1 MSKRAD
7 LHLHTRHSARATDWL
22 MRKVDFPASCSDPRT
37 LYREL
42 RELGFDFVTFTDHD
56 TIDGCL
62 EIAGEPGVFLSEE
75 VTAVFP
81 EDDVKVHLLVWGID
95 EAQHREIQALRGNI
109 YELAAWLK
117 QQGVVHAVAHPFWP
131 VDERLSV
138 DHWER
143 LVLLFRHFE
152 TVNGLR
158 DPLLGE
164 SAEFALSRLTPEHI
178 ERFAEAR
185 KLDPLWDEPWKK
197 VFTGGSD
204 DKGGMFYGRAWTE
217 VDHAATAAEFLQ
229 AVRDGQCRAGGAGGG
244 PLVMAHSLYSV
255 IFEFAGQ
262 RLSQNAQKPAAA
274 LLEKMAGRF
283 MEGKDPTRFTL
294 SEKLGFLAHGIA
306 TGKIWEMALPG
317 NSSLWKELADA
328 VGRPGMRTAIEQ
340 ATEGVVEPERRAFLT
355 ANLLVNQLAFRFF
368 SQFITQLRGGRLIE
382 SLQFVGSLV
391 PLALGLAP
399 YFYAF
404 RSPGRAELAPLC
416 RSTCGEIPPALEN
429 HKRVWFTDTLEDVNG
444 VSTTIRKMT
453 AAACSEGFDL
463 TVATSRGEVA
473 PSNIPIKNF
482 QPVGEFEL
490 PEYELQKLSFPP
502 VLEIIDYV
510 QRERF
515 TEVIISTPGPIG
527 LCALLAAKILGIKT
541 SGIYHTDFPQ
551 YVRILTDDSWMET
564 LTWNFMQWF
573 YEQMDTVYVNSADY
587 RVALEARGIKAE
599 RIHILPRGLDTELFT
614 PTRRRPDFWRERG
627 LREGEIGLLYAG
639 RVSKE
644 KKLDL
649 FAAAVRKLQEEG
661 FRVRGL
667 VVGYGPYAAE
677 FQKSF
682 PEAIFTGYLG
692 GEDLA
697 TAYAS
702 ADIFVFPSTTDTFGN
717 VIIEA
722 QACGLPCVVSD
733 QGGPRDL
740 VTDGVDGCITR
751 GGDLAELIAA
761 LRPLCTDEARRQ
773 SMGAA
778 SRQKV
783 EDRSWPHAARK
794 FWAITA

>member
-1 MSKRAD
+1 MARAD

-22 MRKVDFPASCSDPRT
+22 LRKVDFPASCSEPVEI
-37 LYREL
+37 YRSL
-42 RELGFDFVTFTDHD
+42 RARGFDFVTFTDHD
-56 TIDGCL
+56 TIEGCL
-62 EIAGEPGVFLSEE
+62 EIADQPGVFLSEE
-75 VTAVFP
+75 ITAFFP
-81 EDDVKVHLLVWGID
+81 EDDVKVHLLAWGIT
-95 EAQHREIQALRGNI
+95 EAQHAEIQRLRRDI
-109 YELAAWLK
+109 YDLARLLK
-117 QQGVVHAVAHPFWP
+117 EQDIAHAVAHPFWP

-158 DPLLGE
+158 DPLLGQT
-164 SAEFALSRLTPEHI
+164 AEFALSRLTPSDI
-178 ERFAEAR
+178 ERFATER
-185 KLDPLWDEPWKK
+185 KLGPLWDEPWKK
-197 VFTGGSD
+197 AFTGGSD
-204 DKGGMFYGRAWTE
+204 DKGGIYLGRAWTE
-217 VDHAATAAEFLQ
+217 AGGRTAREFLS
-229 AVRDGQCRAGGAGGG
+229 ALRAGKCRPGGEGGG

-262 RLSQNAQKPAAA
+262 RLAQGSQKPAAA

-294 SEKLGFLAHGIA
+294 TEKLGFLAQGIA
-306 TGKIWEMALPG
+306 TGKIWEVALPG
-317 NSSLWKELADA
+317 NASLWKELADA
-328 VGRPGMRTAIEQ
+328 VGKPGMRTAIEK
-340 ATEGVVEPERRAFLT
+340 ANEGVTEPERRAFLT

-368 SQFITQLRGGRLIE
+368 SQFIAQLQAGRLVE

-404 RSPGRAELAPLC
+404 RSPGRAELRPLC
-416 RSTCGEIPPALEN
+416 QSTCGEVPDNLRN
-429 HKRVWFTDTLEDVNG
+429 HKRIWFTDTLEDVNG

-453 AAACSEGFDL
+453 AAARAEGFDL

-482 QPVGEFEL
+482 PPVGEFEL

-502 VLEIIDYV
+502 VLEIVDYV
-510 QRERF
+510 QREGF

-527 LCALLAAKILGIKT
+527 LCALLAAKILGLKT

-573 YEQMDTVYVNSADY
+573 YEQMDLVYVNSGDY
-587 RVALEARGIKAE
+587 RQALEARGIKAD
-599 RIHILPRGLDTELFT
+599 RIHILPRGLDTELFS
-614 PTRRRPDFWRERG
+614 PSRRDESFWPKHG
-627 LREGEIGLLYAG
+627 LRDGEIGLLYAG

-649 FAAAVRKLQEEG
+649 FASVVRKLQAEG
-661 FRVRGL
+661 WPVRGL
-667 VVGYGPYAAE
+667 VIGHGPYSAE
-677 FQKSF
+677 FGKSF
-682 PEAIFTGYLG
+682 PEAIFTGYLS

-697 TAYAS
+697 RAYAS
-702 ADIFVFPSTTDTFGN
+702 ADVFVFPSTTDTFGN
-717 VIIEA
+717 VILEA
-722 QACGLPCVVSD
+722 QAAGLPCVVSD
-733 QGGPRDL
+733 QGGPREL
-740 VTDGVDGCITR
+740 VTDGADGFVTR
-751 GGDLAELIAA
+751 GGDLAELSGAV
-761 LRPLCTDEARRQ
+761 RRLCVDRNMRRT
-773 SMGAA
+773 MGAA
-778 SRQKV
+778 ARKRV
-783 EDRSWPHAARK
+783 EDRSWPHAARR
-794 FWAITA
+794 FWEISA

>member
-1 MSKRAD
+1 MARAD

-22 MRKVDFPASCSDPRT
+22 LRKVDFPASCSEPVELYRT
-37 LYREL
+37 LRGK
-42 RELGFDFVTFTDHD
+42 GFDYVTFTDHD

-62 EIAGEPGVFLSEE
+62 EIAGQPGAFISEE
-75 VTAVFP
+75 ITTFFP
-81 EDDVKVHLLVWGID
+81 EDDVKVHLLAWGIT
-95 EAQHREIQALRGNI
+95 EAQHTEIQNLRRDI
-109 YELAAWLK
+109 YELARWLK
-117 QQGVVHAVAHPFWP
+117 KQGIAHAVAHPFWP

-143 LVLLFRHFE
+143 LILLFRHFE

-158 DPLLGE
+158 APLLGQV
-164 SAEFALSRLTPEHI
+164 AEFALTRLTPDDI
-178 ERFAEAR
+178 ERFANER
-185 KLDPLWDEPWKK
+185 KLAPLWDEPWRK

-204 DKGGMFYGRAWTE
+204 DKGGIYEGRAWTE
-217 VDHAATAAEFLQ
+217 AEGASVDAFL
-229 AVRDGQCRAGGAGGG
+229 ASVRDGNCRPGGEGGG

-294 SEKLGFLAHGIA
+294 TEKLGFLAQGIA
-306 TGKIWEMALPG
+306 TGKIWEVALPG
-317 NSSLWKELADA
+317 NASLWKELADA
-328 VGRPGMRTAIEQ
+328 VGKPGMRSAIEK
-340 ATEGVVEPERRAFLT
+340 ATEGVTEPERRAFLT

-368 SQFITQLRGGRLIE
+368 SQFIAQLQAGRLIE

-404 RSPGRAELAPLC
+404 RSPGRAELRPLC
-416 RSTCGEIPPALEN
+416 QSTCGEIPASLRN
-429 HKRVWFTDTLEDVNG
+429 AKRIWFTDTLEDVNG

-453 AAACSEGFDL
+453 AAARAEGFDL

-502 VLEIIDYV
+502 VLEIVDYV
-510 QRERF
+510 QREGF

-527 LCALLAAKILGIKT
+527 LCALMAAKILGLKT

-573 YEQMDTVYVNSADY
+573 YEQMDIVYVNSGDY
-587 RVALEARGIKAE
+587 RKALEARGIKPD
-599 RIHILPRGLDTELFT
+599 RIHILPRGLDTELFN
-614 PTRRRPDFWRERG
+614 PSRRDGNFWKKRG
-627 LREGEIGLLYAG
+627 LQDGEIGLLYAG

-649 FAAAVRKLQEEG
+649 FASVVRRLKADGLQ
-661 FRVRGL
+661 VRGL
-667 VVGYGPYAAE
+667 IIGHGPYSAE
-677 FQKSF
+677 FEKTF
-682 PEAIFTGYLG
+682 PEAIFTGYLN
-692 GEDLA
+692 GEELA
-697 TAYAS
+697 AAYAS
-702 ADIFVFPSTTDTFGN
+702 ADVFVFPSTTDTFGN
-717 VIIEA
+717 VILEA
-722 QACGLPCVVSD
+722 QAAGLPCVVSD
-733 QGGPRDL
+733 QGGPREL
-740 VTDGVDGCITR
+740 VADGEDGFITR
-751 GGDLAELIAA
+751 GGDLAELCEATRKLCA
-761 LRPLCTDEARRQ
+761 DADLRRA
-773 SMGAA
+773 MGAA
-778 SRQKV
+778 ARKRV
-783 EDRSWPHAARK
+783 EDRSWPHAARR
-794 FWAITA
+794 FWEISA

>member
-1 MSKRAD
+1 MPKRAD

-42 RELGFDFVTFTDHD
+42 REQGFDFVTFTDHD
-56 TIDGCL
+56 TIEGCL
-62 EIAGEPGVFLSEE
+62 EIAGEPGAFISEE
-75 VTAVFP
+75 ITAVFP
-81 EDDVKVHLLVWGID
+81 EDDVKVHLLAWGFA
-95 EAQHREIQALRGNI
+95 EAQHGEIQALRGNI
-109 YELAAWLK
+109 YELAAWL
-117 QQGVVHAVAHPFWP
+117 QQQQIVHAVAHPFWP

-164 SAEFALSRLTPEHI
+164 AAEFALSRLTPEHI
-178 ERFAEAR
+178 ARFVEAR
-185 KLDPLWDEPWKK
+185 KLEPLWAEPWKK

-204 DKGGMFYGRAWTE
+204 DKGGVFYGRAWTE
-217 VDHAATAAEFLQ
+217 VGAAASPEEFLA
-229 AVRDGQCRAGGAGGG
+229 AVRVGHCRPGGAGGG

-262 RLSQNAQKPAAA
+262 RLAQSAQKPAAA

-317 NSSLWKELADA
+317 NSSLWKELAEA

-391 PLALGLAP
+391 PLGLGLAP

-404 RSPGRAELAPLC
+404 RSPGRAEVAPLC

-453 AAACSEGFDL
+453 AAARGEGFDL
-463 TVATSRGEVA
+463 TVATSRGEIA

-510 QRERF
+510 QREKF
-515 TEVIISTPGPIG
+515 TEVIISTPGPVG
-527 LCALLAAKILGIKT
+527 LCALLAAKVLGIKT

-587 RVALEARGIKAE
+587 RTALEARGIKAE
-599 RIHILPRGLDTELFT
+599 RIHILPRGLDTEMFT
-614 PTRRRPDFWRERG
+614 PSRRREDFWRERG
-627 LREGEIGLLYAG
+627 LPDGEVGLLYAG

-649 FAAAVRKLQEEG
+649 FAAAVRKLREEG
-661 FRVRGL
+661 LPVRGL
-667 VVGYGPYAAE
+667 VVGHGPYAAE

-682 PEAIFTGYLG
+682 PEGIFTGYLG
-692 GEDLA
+692 GVDLA

-702 ADIFVFPSTTDTFGN
+702 ADVFVFPSTTDTFGN

-722 QACGLPCVVSD
+722 QACGLPCMVSD

-740 VTDGVDGCITR
+740 VTEGVDGCITR
-751 GGDLAELIAA
+751 GGDLAELVAV
-761 LRPLCTDEARRQ
+761 LRPLCTDPARRQ

-778 SRQKV
+778 ARKKV

>member
-1 MSKRAD
+1 MARAD

-22 MRKVDFPASCSDPRT
+22 LRKVDFPASCSDPRA
-37 LYREL
+37 LYRDL
-42 RELGFDFVTFTDHD
+42 RARGFDFITFTDHD
-56 TIDGCL
+56 TVDGCL
-62 EIAGEPGVFLSEE
+62 EIAGEPGAFLSEE
-75 VTAVFP
+75 ITAFFP
-81 EDDVKVHLLVWGID
+81 EDDVKVHVLAWGIT
-95 EAQHREIQALRGNI
+95 EAQHADIQSLRRNI

-117 QQGVVHAVAHPFWP
+117 QQDITHALAHPFWP

-143 LVLLFRHFE
+143 LILLFRHFE

-158 DPLLGE
+158 DPLLGQA
-164 SAEFALSRLTPEHI
+164 AEFALSRLTPGHI
-178 ERFAEAR
+178 ERFAAER
-185 KLDPLWDEPWKK
+185 KLTPLWDEAWKK

-204 DKGGMFYGRAWTE
+204 DKGGIFAGRAWTE
-217 VDHAATAAEFLQ
+217 AEGATPAGFLS
-229 AVRDGQCRAGGAGGG
+229 ALRRGECRTGGQGGG
-244 PLVMAHSLYSV
+244 PLLMAHSLYSV

-262 RLSQNAQKPAAA
+262 RLSKNAQKPAAA

-294 SEKLGFLAHGIA
+294 SEKLGFLAQGIA
-306 TGKIWEMALPG
+306 TGKIWEVALPG
-317 NSSLWKELADA
+317 NASLWKELADA
-328 VGRPGMRTAIEQ
+328 VGKPGMRSAIEK
-340 ATEGVVEPERRAFLT
+340 ATEGVTEPERRAFLT
-355 ANLLVNQLAFRFF
+355 ANLLVNQLAFRLF
-368 SQFITQLRGGRLIE
+368 SQFIAQLQAGRLIE
-382 SLQFVGSLV
+382 SLQFVSSLV

-404 RSPGRAELAPLC
+404 RSPGRAELRPLC
-416 RSTCGEIPPALEN
+416 QSTCGEIPPDLQN
-429 HKRVWFTDTLEDVNG
+429 RKRVWFTDTLEDVNG

-453 AAACSEGFDL
+453 AAARAEGFDL

-482 QPVGEFEL
+482 APVGEFEL

-510 QRERF
+510 QREGF

-527 LCALLAAKILGIKT
+527 LCALLAAKILGLKT

-564 LTWNFMQWF
+564 LTWNYMQWF
-573 YEQMDTVYVNSADY
+573 YEQMDIVFVNSGDY
-587 RVALEARGIKAE
+587 RKALEARGIKAE

-614 PTRRRPDFWRERG
+614 PARRAADFWIKRG
-627 LREGEIGLLYAG
+627 LKDGETGLLYAG

-649 FAAAVRKLQEEG
+649 FASVVRKLKEEG
-661 FRVRGL
+661 LPVRGL
-667 VVGYGPYAAE
+667 VIGHGPYSKE
-677 FQKSF
+677 FEASF
-682 PEAIFTGYLG
+682 PEGIFTGYLS
-692 GEDLA
+692 GEELA

-702 ADIFVFPSTTDTFGN
+702 ADVFVFPSTTDTFGN
-717 VIIEA
+717 VILEA
-722 QACGLPCVVSD
+722 QAAGLPCVVSD
-733 QGGPRDL
+733 QGGPREL
-740 VTDGVDGCITR
+740 VADGEDGFITR
-751 GGDLAELIAA
+751 GGDLEELCAAVRKLCADAA
-761 LRPLCTDEARRQ
+761 LRQ

-778 SRQKV
+778 ARRKV
-783 EDRSWPHAARK
+783 EDRSWPRAARR
-794 FWAITA
+794 FWEITA